1 MLVTLRSGLGREIST
16 YRSYVV
22 PRVEEFVQ
30 VAAPGPMLFQVKQV
44 RYQVENEEG
53 SSVDVEVVPVDD
65 AARKRIQEL
74 FTLYEEYGRSYG
86 DLGLTDKALEYLD
99 RAQANLPKT
108 KFWELL
114 IATSRAM
121 ALIRGSDMEAGVKI
135 AVEVT
140 QEIKSFGVLRYLDR
154 IILANK
160 YLENLERKIGNVRK
174 PLADA
179 LYEDK
184 VTDY

>member
-53 SSVDVEVVPVDD
+53 SSVDVEVVDVDD

-74 FTLYEEYGRSYG
+74 FTLS
-86 DLGLTDKALEYLD
+86 A
-99 RAQANLPKT
+99 
-108 KFWELL
+108 
-114 IATSRAM
+114 S
-121 ALIRGSDMEAGVKI
+121 
-135 AVEVT
+135 
-140 QEIKSFGVLRYLDR
+140 
-154 IILANK
+154 
-160 YLENLERKIGNVRK
+160 
-174 PLADA
+174 
-179 LYEDK
+179 
-184 VTDY
+184 